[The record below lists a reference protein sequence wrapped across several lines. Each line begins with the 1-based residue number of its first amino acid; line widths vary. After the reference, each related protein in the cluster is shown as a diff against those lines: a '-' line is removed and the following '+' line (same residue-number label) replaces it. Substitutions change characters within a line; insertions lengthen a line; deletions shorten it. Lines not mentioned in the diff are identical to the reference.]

1 MCVMRSSIRH
11 AKAPGAR
18 HTTYSY
24 VRTHVRSIGT
34 KTHSQQ
40 PIRLVTAK
48 KINGKGRA
56 WHNSILSHCKIFG
69 TRDGGT
75 RRRAGDVSG
84 PSNSQRSRIHTLR
97 FRPAI
102 NTIFRFTVWAVINT
116 SCNHITAQGTPEAT
130 SRVAESQLRVGCHGL
145 VDRFRISTSLS
156 DLRPSKLWNLHCNCY
171 PTHSEVGYLVHERY
185 YSFINENI

>member
-11 AKAPGAR
+11 AEAPGAR
-18 HTTYSY
+18 HTTYNY

-34 KTHSQQ
+34 KNTYSQQ
-40 PIRLVTAK
+40 PIRLVTATE

-97 FRPAI
+97 FRSA
-102 NTIFRFTVWAVINT
+102 NRTIFRFIVWTVVDT
-116 SCNHITAQGTPEAT
+116 SRDHSTAQGTPEAT
-130 SRVAESQLRVGCHGL
+130 SRVAESQHRIGCHGL
-145 VDRFRISTSLS
+145 VDRFRISTTLS
-156 DLRPSKLWNLHCNCY
+156 DLRSSKL
-171 PTHSEVGYLVHERY
+171 
-185 YSFINENI
+185 